1 MKLLKRLS
9 LVFGT
14 LAVCASAQAAGY
26 PDRPITVIVPFVAGG
41 SSDIVARTVSARLP
55 EKLGQPVVV
64 ENRPGAN
71 GSLAAQHTAKAKPD
85 GYTILVGSIGVF
97 AINPV
102 LYKNPGYDPLK
113 DLDLL
118 TVAVRNPNVLVAN
131 PSFPANTVAEL
142 IAYMKKNPDKVSFAS
157 SGIGSS
163 DHLSAVLF
171 WQKTGTRGVHV
182 PYKGGAAAMTDLIG
196 GHADVSFQNLGAA
209 SAHVKS
215 GKLKILAVTGEKRD
229 AAFPDT
235 PTMAETGVQ
244 DLEVYSWQAF
254 TAPKGLP
261 KDVTAK
267 LQPAITAILNEPQI
281 KQRLADI
288 GFEVVANSPAQFE
301 TFLKAELAR
310 WKGVVEAGNIKAE

>member
-1 MKLLKRLS
+1 
-9 LVFGT
+9 
-14 LAVCASAQAAGY
+14 
-26 PDRPITVIVPFVAGG
+26 
-41 SSDIVARTVSARLP
+41 
-55 EKLGQPVVV
+55 
-64 ENRPGAN
+64 
-71 GSLAAQHTAKAKPD
+71 
-85 GYTILVGSIGVF
+85 
-97 AINPV
+97 
-102 LYKNPGYDPLK
+102 
-113 DLDLL
+113 
-118 TVAVRNPNVLVAN
+118 
-131 PSFPANTVAEL
+131 
-142 IAYMKKNPDKVSFAS
+142 
-157 SGIGSS
+157 
-163 DHLSAVLF
+163 
-171 WQKTGTRGVHV
+171 
-182 PYKGGAAAMTDLIG
+182 MTDLIG

-229 AAFPDT
+229 AAFPNT

-310 WKGVVEAGNIKAE
+310 WKGVVDAGNIKAE